1 MYIFYFDGNTV
12 CNKLMEVIMK
22 PLDSKKDY
30 QNYVDKKS
38 PNSPILKNC
47 FNAFW
52 VGGLICSIGQIIM
65 NFCNSRGLSQELS
78 GTIVSIVL
86 IALSAFLTGLNIFNR
101 IGKLAG
107 AGSLV
112 PITGFANSIVSPS
125 MEYKSEGYVMGV
137 GGKMFTVAGPV
148 LVFGISASIIV
159 GLIYMI
165 FNTQSITL
173 V

>member
-1 MYIFYFDGNTV
+1 MNPIESQ
-12 CNKLMEVIMK
+12 KA
-22 PLDSKKDY
+22 Y
-30 QNYVDKKS
+30 QEYVNKKS
-38 PNSPILKNC
+38 PNSPIIKNC

-52 VGGLICSIGQIIM
+52 VGGLICTIGQIIL
-65 NFCNSRGLSQELS
+65 NICKERGLDAQIS
-78 GTIVSIVL
+78 GTIVSIML
-86 IALSAFLTGLNIFNR
+86 IGISAFLTGLNLFNK
-101 IGKLAG
+101 IGKFAG

-112 PITGFANSIVSPS
+112 PITGFANSIVSPA

-148 LVFGISASIIV
+148 LVFGISTSIIV
-159 GLIYMI
+159 GIIYLI

>member
-1 MYIFYFDGNTV
+1 MN
-12 CNKLMEVIMK
+12 N
-22 PLDSKKDY
+22 PLDTQKDY
-30 QNYVDKKS
+30 QEYVNQKS

-52 VGGLICSIGQIIM
+52 VGGLICSIGQIIFS
-65 NFCNSRGLSQELS
+65 FCLYKGLDETAS
-78 GTIVSIVL
+78 GTIVSIIL
-86 IALSAFLTGLNIFNR
+86 IALSAFLTGLNIFNK
-101 IGKLAG
+101 IGKFAG

-112 PITGFANSIVSPS
+112 PITGFANSVVAPA

-148 LVFGISASIIV
+148 LVFGISTSILV
-159 GLIYMI
+159 GIIYLI
-165 FNTQSITL
+165 FNTQAITL